1 MNAIEMYVAEIQA
14 AAQARYDALKYTIP
28 APVYSISTGK
38 RFHKVIEKSSMS
50 GTSGSVH
57 CFVDIATGDI
67 YKPASWNAP
76 AKGIRGNL
84 QDAKKPLLCGD
95 FYRYQ

>member
-1 MNAIEMYVAEIQA
+1 MNITIEMYVAEIQA

-28 APVYSISTGK
+28 VPTYSATTGK
-38 RFHKVIEKSSMS
+38 KYYKVIELNYGQK
-50 GTSGSVH
+50 SVH
-57 CFVDIATGDI
+57 CFVDVATGDI

-95 FYRYQ
+95 FYRYK